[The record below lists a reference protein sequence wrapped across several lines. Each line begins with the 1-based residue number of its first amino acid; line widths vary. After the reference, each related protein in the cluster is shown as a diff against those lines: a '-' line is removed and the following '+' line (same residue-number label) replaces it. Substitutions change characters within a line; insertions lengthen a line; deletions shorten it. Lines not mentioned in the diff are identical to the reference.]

1 MSVSAFPGLAQS
13 AEKMVGIQ
21 NTVRLETGPR
31 CAPSPVREQTGAR
44 SEELRPEPGARVS
57 T

>member
-1 MSVSAFPGLAQS
+1 MG
-13 AEKMVGIQ
+13 
-21 NTVRLETGPR
+21 TVRPVPG
-31 CAPSPVREQTGAR
+31 APSPVKEQTGAR

>member
-1 MSVSAFPGLAQS
+1 MSVSACPGLAQS

-31 CAPSPVREQTGAR
+31 CAPGPVREQTGAR